1 MNRCEVIRA
10 LIPNAEAAKK
20 PAELIAL
27 LPQYKPQQVRDS
39 ITLMYHHAEPALLDR
54 VGNKSDGFA
63 YFVCREVQVKECPS
77 EEARRAALVER
88 ERLRSRKRRG
98 GGSLEELRARQA
110 AKREAEGRTRIYHHR
125 PPQRTMAEYRAL
137 QAAERERKAAQKAE
151 DGRLRAIKRAAEKA
165 AAQQAAAARRIAKDK
180 RARAKRAKAATLS
193 LAKPARTQAQRLL
206 ASEPHA
212 PATRLETPK
221 AEPQRAQS
229 IEDWLANGGQIEVLP
244 SIAKPRIQFDD
255 ESEHLAA

>member
-10 LIPNAEAAKK
+10 LIPNADAAKT

-27 LPQYKPQQVRDS
+27 LPQYTPQQVRDS
-39 ITLMYHHAEPALLDR
+39 ITLMYHHAEPAVLDR

-63 YFVCREVQVKECPS
+63 YFVCREVQVKEYPS
-77 EEARRAALVER
+77 EEARRAALAER

-137 QAAERERKAAQKAE
+137 QAAERERKAAQKIE
-151 DGRLRAIKRAAEKA
+151 DARLRAIKRAAEKA

-212 PATRLETPK
+212 PSARLDGPTIAPVRLMTSE
-221 AEPQRAQS
+221 EFRA
-229 IEDWLANGGQIEVLP
+229 AGGVIEVIP
-244 SIAKPRIQFDD
+244 STIKPRFVFDD
-255 ESEHLAA
+255 ESESLAA